1 MHVNIRNLFLLTILL
16 CFLTACEEA
25 DLANKSKQAPTVE
38 SDAMQKNEEVEKMTL
53 PDTPLQKGD
62 QGEDVK
68 AVQHILK
75 SIGYTVKESGI
86 FDEETV
92 WAMTDIQLQQS
103 DSLEVTGLYNHEVK
117 AILENCLEEKV
128 DIQPGNGFDENN
140 FEFNPYEILV
150 LVNKKH
156 MLPEDFV
163 PEDLVVPDV
172 PFPFTEDLPKK
183 MMRKPAAA
191 ALEKLFAA
199 AQKADLNLFA
209 QSGYRSYERQ
219 KELYTAYVERDGE
232 EAANKYSAQP
242 GQSEHQ
248 TGLAMDVTSP
258 DVNFLLNET
267 FGETDEGKWIKEH
280 CHEFGFI
287 IRYPKG
293 KESITE
299 YQFEPWHLRY
309 VGEKAAKEIMEK
321 GITLEEYLEDLSY

>member
-1 MHVNIRNLFLLTILL
+1 MHANIRNLFFLTILL
-16 CFLTACEEA
+16 CFLTACEET

-38 SDAMQKNEEVEKMTL
+38 SNSMQKNEEVGNMTL
-53 PDTPLQKGD
+53 PDAPLQKGD
-62 QGEDVK
+62 QGDDVK
-68 AVQHILK
+68 AVQQVLK
-75 SIGYTVKESGI
+75 DIGYSVIESGI
-86 FDEETV
+86 FDQETI
-92 WAMTDIQLQQS
+92 WAITDIQLQQG
-103 DSLEVTGLYNHEVK
+103 DSLQFTGLYDKEMK
-117 AILENCLEEKV
+117 AVLEKWLEKNG
-128 DIQPGNGFDENN
+128 DIHPGDGFKEENG
-140 FEFNPYEILV
+140 EFNPYEILA

-172 PFPFTEDLPKK
+172 LFPFTEDLPKK
-183 MMRKPAAA
+183 MMRKPAAD
-191 ALEKLFAA
+191 ALEKLFVAA
-199 AQKADLNLFA
+199 EKKGLNLFA

-219 KELYTAYVERDGE
+219 EELYTAYVERDGE
-232 EAANKYSAQP
+232 EAANKYSARP

-248 TGLAMDVTSP
+248 SGLAMDVTSP
-258 DVNFLLNET
+258 DVNFLLNEA
-267 FGETDEGKWIKEH
+267 FGETAEGQWLKEH

-321 GITLEEYLEDLSY
+321 EITLEEYLEGLSY